1 MYSKALWS
9 ISVSRDNNSP
19 DMESGM
25 HESIKK
31 LTDSRRQTTDD
42 ARQVMAKARTM

>member
-1 MYSKALWS
+1 
-9 ISVSRDNNSP
+9 
-19 DMESGM
+19 M

-42 ARQVMAKARTM
+42 ARQVMAKARTMWAKMMSSMDCTKIPGVNLGTREG